1 MRLSAVPTGT
11 TEKMMAGL
19 VVLTGAGISVESGL
33 SAFRGPDG
41 LWEGHRVADVATL
54 EGFAADPVTVQ
65 RFYNGLRR
73 RSAEAEPNTAH
84 YALARLECVLG
95 ESMHLV
101 TQNIDDLHQRAG
113 SSRVTAMHGEVG
125 KIRNVETGEVLDWTH
140 DVLETEVSWRPHVVW
155 FGERTIGLDAVVEK
169 LSAAELFVAIGTSGT
184 VHPASQFAMIAKAA
198 GATTVEINTE
208 PTGGLFDE
216 CWTGPATQR
225 VPELVNRILEN
236 VSKGPRGPVAG
247 VSAGP
252 GVGEQGCAGE

>member
-1 MRLSAVPTGT
+1 
-11 TEKMMAGL
+11 MAGL

-54 EGFAADPVTVQ
+54 EGFAADPVTAQ